1 METSRLRVGFNAVG
15 MMSSKNTLPNMA
27 VMMSGVVWGVTWLPL
42 RALEDGGFDGAW
54 TPVPPILAGVI
65 MLLPFVL
72 WRWRRAAAAGWP
84 LAVMCM
90 AGGTGYALYSDA
102 LLLTEVVTAILLF
115 YLTPVWSTILARLF
129 LGQPITAIRMV
140 AIALG
145 FAGLWVILGID
156 GGFPMPRGLGDCL
169 GLVSGMIWAGAT
181 VGFRK
186 RPETDPALMAFYYLL
201 GTLIAA
207 LVIAFA
213 FMPLDG
219 GVWNRLT
226 AATLANVPLILLSG
240 AIMYAVTM
248 VVQVWASQRLDPGR
262 VGVLLMIEVPVAV
275 TTAALFTDEPFGWRQ
290 VVGAGLILSAAG
302 AELLFPAALASPKNS

>member
-1 METSRLRVGFNAVG
+1 MEP
-15 MMSSKNTLPNMA
+15 LP
-27 VMMSGVVWGVTWLPL
+27 
-42 RALEDGGFDGAW
+42 RALISLRCGSVS
-54 TPVPPILAGVI
+54 T
-65 MLLPFVL
+65 
-72 WRWRRAAAAGWP
+72 RAAAGWP

-156 GGFPMPRGLGDCL
+156 GGFPMPRGLGDWI

-240 AIMYAVTM
+240 AIMYAVSM
-248 VVQVWASQRLDPGR
+248 VGQVRASHRLDPGR

-290 VVGAGLILSAAG
+290 VVGGGLILSAAG

>member
-1 METSRLRVGFNAVG
+1 METGRFRVGFNAGG
-15 MMSSKNTLPNMA
+15 MMSSKNTLPNIA
-27 VMMSGVVWGVTWLPL
+27 VMTSGVVWGVTWLPL

-54 TPVPPILAGVI
+54 TPVPPILVGVI
-65 MLLPFVL
+65 LLLPVVL
-72 WRWRRAAAAGWP
+72 WRWRQAAAAGWP
-84 LAVMCM
+84 LAAMCM

-102 LLLTEVVTAILLF
+102 MLMTEVVTAILLF

-156 GGFPMPRGLGDCL
+156 GGFPMPRGLGDWL

-186 RPETDPALMAFYYLL
+186 RPATDPTLMAFYYLL

-207 LVIAFA
+207 LLIVFA

-226 AATLANVPLILLSG
+226 AATLANGPLILLSG
-240 AIMYAVTM
+240 AIMYSATM
-248 VVQVWASQRLDPGR
+248 VLQVWASQRLDPGR
-262 VGVLLMIEVPVAV
+262 VGVLLMIEVPIAV

-290 VVGAGLILSAAG
+290 VIGGGLILSAAG
-302 AELLFPAALASPKNS
+302 AELLFPAALASPENS